1 METPWQ
7 LVTEE
12 ARMSIGDVRARLKNT
27 ARRTLVY
34 FLFALVLALG
44 GGYGI
49 YRYWMVAHLTPFQ
62 RFYFGQY
69 WDSSYKSYLRHT
81 KSHYTILARTI
92 ADPRTQE
99 DMTLGLTNSQIEA
112 EVDDEGHL
120 SLDQNGDPTFIIK
133 DCVNGADPK
142 SVLLCDSRFTDSQAY
157 SLFRA
162 SI

>member
-12 ARMSIGDVRARLKNT
+12 ARMFIGDVRARLKNF
-27 ARRTLVY
+27 ARRTFVY

-49 YRYWMVAHLTPFQ
+49 YRYWMVAHLTPLQ

-69 WDSSYKSYLRHT
+69 WDSSYRSYLRHT
-81 KSHYTILARTI
+81 KSHCMILARTV

-120 SLDQNGDPTFIIK
+120 SLDQNGDPTFTIK
-133 DCVNGADPK
+133 DGVNGVDAK
-142 SVLLCDSRFTDSQAY
+142 SLLWWEPGFTDAQAY
-157 SLFRA
+157 EFF
-162 SI
+162 